1 MGEDETLPDVIRDL
15 NIKVSA
21 LWGNAD
27 EGKPPRDSA
36 DATWRGQAFPW
47 TVTLYIGELPN
58 PRKEFRRPKSLTV
71 SYWMG
76 SAHRAPQPM
85 GEKPIRRDELAPLP
99 PTAADV
105 LSSLA
110 SDISGIEGAD
120 FASWARDMDMNPDSI
135 SALDTFR
142 ACRAVAPRLRAF
154 LGADFDRVMRAAS
167 SY

>member
-1 MGEDETLPDVIRDL
+1 MGEDETLPDVIRAL
-15 NIKVSA
+15 NIRIA
-21 LWGNAD
+21 CLYGNAD
-27 EGKPPRDSA
+27 EGKPGPLG
-36 DATWRGQAFPW
+36 DAEWRARSFPW
-47 TVTLYIGELPN
+47 TATIYIGELPN

-76 SAHRAPQPM
+76 SAHRVPQTM

-110 SDISGIEGAD
+110 SDISSIDGAD
-120 FASWARDMDMNPDSI
+120 FASWAREMDMNPDSI

-142 ACRAVAPRLRAF
+142 ACQALAPRLRAF